1 MVEPVAVLALAV
13 EAVIGW
19 PDALHRRIGHPVG
32 AFAAII
38 AWCEKTWNRPESAEG
53 WRRLAGILCVLL
65 LLILAVG
72 GGLLLEQGLRLVAG
86 RWAWIG
92 ITLMAVPGM
101 AAGSLYRHVR
111 AVALPLHDRRIEDA
125 RAAVGMI
132 VGRDTAR
139 LDEAGVARAAI
150 ESAAENFSDGFVAPL
165 FWFALLGLPGIVGY
179 KIINTA
185 DSMVGHR
192 TARYA
197 AFGWASARLDD
208 LVNLLPARLAGAAI
222 AGAAFLLR
230 HDGRQALRAM
240 ARDAGHH
247 RSPNAGWPEAAMAGA
262 LGLALAG
269 PRRYGAEI
277 VEDGWMN
284 DGGRAAATA
293 SDIRAAVRLMRGAA
307 VVTVLLAAGLRALV

>member
-1 MVEPVAVLALAV
+1 MAMIALLALLLDV
-13 EAVIGW
+13 LIGW
-19 PDALHRRIGHPVG
+19 PDAVYRRIGHPVG

-139 LDEAGVARAAI
+139 LDEAGVARAA
-150 ESAAENFSDGFVAPL
+150 GC
-165 FWFALLGLPGIVGY
+165 GL
-179 KIINTA
+179 
-185 DSMVGHR
+185 S
-192 TARYA
+192 
-197 AFGWASARLDD
+197 
-208 LVNLLPARLAGAAI
+208 
-222 AGAAFLLR
+222 R
-230 HDGRQALRAM
+230 H
-240 ARDAGHH
+240 
-247 RSPNAGWPEAAMAGA
+247 
-262 LGLALAG
+262 
-269 PRRYGAEI
+269 
-277 VEDGWMN
+277 
-284 DGGRAAATA
+284 GGR
-293 SDIRAAVRLMRGAA
+293 LRGGEGCKVARRWA
-307 VVTVLLAAGLRALV
+307 QRMKVM

>member
-1 MVEPVAVLALAV
+1 MLGPISSPIILAAALLDAVIGDPPIVWRRVPHPVVWVGRMIALTEARLNRGGSARRRVLGLLALAL
-13 EAVIGW
+13 W
-19 PDALHRRIGHPVG
+19 
-32 AFAAII
+32 
-38 AWCEKTWNRPESAEG
+38 
-53 WRRLAGILCVLL
+53 
-65 LLILAVG
+65 LAVG
-72 GGLLLEQGLRLVAG
+72 IGSSLGLLA
-86 RWAWIG
+86 I
-92 ITLMAVPGM
+92 VPEG
-101 AAGSLYRHVR
+101 A
-111 AVALPLHDRRIEDA
+111 AVALTLLGGAVLLAQKSLADHVLAVA
-125 RAAVGMI
+125 RGLEVSLADGRQAVSMI
-132 VGRDTAR
+132 VGRDPEV
-139 LDEAGVARAAI
+139 LDAAAVARAAI

-222 AGAAFLLR
+222 AGAAFLLG

-307 VVTVLLAAGLRALV
+307 VVTVLLAAGLRTLV

>member
-1 MVEPVAVLALAV
+1 MLGPISSPIILAAALLDAVIGDPPIVWRRVPHPVVWVGRMIALTEARLNRGGSARRRALGLLALAL
-13 EAVIGW
+13 W
-19 PDALHRRIGHPVG
+19 
-32 AFAAII
+32 
-38 AWCEKTWNRPESAEG
+38 
-53 WRRLAGILCVLL
+53 
-65 LLILAVG
+65 LAVG
-72 GGLLLEQGLRLVAG
+72 VGSSLGLLAILPEGA
-86 RWAWIG
+86 
-92 ITLMAVPGM
+92 
-101 AAGSLYRHVR
+101 
-111 AVALPLHDRRIEDA
+111 AVALTLFGGAVLLAQKSLADHVLAVARGLEVSLADGRR
-125 RAAVGMI
+125 AVSMI
-132 VGRDTAR
+132 VGRDPEV
-139 LDEAGVARAAI
+139 LDEAAVARAAI

-222 AGAAFLLR
+222 AGAAFILR
-230 HDGRQALRAM
+230 HDGWQALRAM
-240 ARDAGHH
+240 ARDAGYH

-284 DGGRAAATA
+284 DGGRPVATVA
-293 SDIRAAVRLMRGAA
+293 DIRAAVRLMRGAT
-307 VVTVLLAAGLRALV
+307 VVAVLLAAGLRALV

>member
-1 MVEPVAVLALAV
+1 MLGPISSPIILAAALLDAVIGDPPIVWRRVPHPVVWVGRMIALTEARLNRGGPARRRALGALALALWLV
-13 EAVIGW
+13 
-19 PDALHRRIGHPVG
+19 VG
-32 AFAAII
+32 
-38 AWCEKTWNRPESAEG
+38 
-53 WRRLAGILCVLL
+53 
-65 LLILAVG
+65 VG
-72 GGLLLEQGLRLVAG
+72 SSLGLLA
-86 RWAWIG
+86 I
-92 ITLMAVPGM
+92 VPEG
-101 AAGSLYRHVR
+101 V
-111 AVALPLHDRRIEDA
+111 AVALTLLGG
-125 RAAVGMI
+125 AVLLAQKSLADHVLAVAGGLEVSLADGRQAVSMI
-132 VGRDTAR
+132 VGRDPEV
-139 LDEAGVARAAI
+139 LDAAAVARAAI
-150 ESAAENFSDGFVAPL
+150 ESAAENFSDGFGAPL

-222 AGAAFLLR
+222 AGAAFLLG

-240 ARDAGHH
+240 VRDAGHH

-307 VVTVLLAAGLRALV
+307 VLAVLLAAGLRALV